1 MVGNVIVNEIKDEKD
16 KEELKE
22 IFING
27 KNFVSEENLKEI
39 LGCIKNQARN
49 QNYVN

>member
-39 LGCIKNQARN
+39 LGFLEK
-49 QNYVN
+49 